1 MKYWANINGVQHG
14 PVEKQQLIGLGLTR
28 DSYVWREGLEDWVMV
43 QNFSELDD
51 LFPVK
56 PMADVPPTDDN
67 TSTTAAVTPADESLT
82 EETPADES
90 ANDET
95 PADEPVTEDTPAD
108 ETTTN
113 DPVPPS
119 IPQIPQIPQQPY
131 QQPYQQPVAPQQPL
145 PPCPPTNLVWGILTT
160 VLCCQL
166 LGIVSIVYAL
176 QVKAKYDSGD
186 LETAQRYS
194 DRAAMWSIAA
204 IVAGLI
210 VTPFVMLL
218 QLL

>member
-56 PMADVPPTDDN
+56 PVAEVPPTDES
-67 TSTTAAVTPADESLT
+67 TSTTAADEPLT
-82 EETPADES
+82 EETPADE
-90 ANDET
+90 
-95 PADEPVTEDTPAD
+95 PLTEETPAD

-113 DPVPPS
+113 DPVPPA

-131 QQPYQQPVAPQQPL
+131 QQTVAPQQPV

-166 LGIVSIVYAL
+166 LGIVSIIYAL
-176 QVKAKYDSGD
+176 QVKSKYDSGD
-186 LETAQRYS
+186 FATAQRYS

-204 IVAGLI
+204 IVVGLI
-210 VTPFVMLL
+210 ITPFVMLV

>member
-56 PMADVPPTDDN
+56 PMADVPPTDDGN
-67 TSTTAAVTPADESLT
+67 YTAAAETPRCEPLT
-82 EETPADES
+82 EETPADEP
-90 ANDET
+90 DEDKT
-95 PADEPVTEDTPAD
+95 PADDT
-108 ETTTN
+108 
-113 DPVPPS
+113 VPPA

-160 VLCCQL
+160 VLCCQV

-176 QVKAKYDSGD
+176 QVKSKYDSGD

-204 IVAGLI
+204 IVVGLI
-210 VTPFVMLL
+210 ITPFVMLV

>member
-56 PMADVPPTDDN
+56 PMADVPPTDDG
-67 TSTTAAVTPADESLT
+67 TSTTAAV
-82 EETPADES
+82 TPADES

-119 IPQIPQIPQQPY
+119 IPQIPQ
-131 QQPYQQPVAPQQPL
+131 QPYQQPVAPQQPL

-160 VLCCQL
+160 VLCCQV

-204 IVAGLI
+204 IVVGLI
-210 VTPFVMLL
+210 ITPFVMLV

>member
-14 PVEKQQLIGLGLTR
+14 PVEKQQLLGLGLTR
-28 DSYVWREGLEDWVMV
+28 ESYVWREGLEDWVMV

-56 PMADVPPTDDN
+56 PVSDVPPTDDG
-67 TSTTAAVTPADESLT
+67 TSTVAAETPRCEPLT
-82 EETPADES
+82 EETPADEP
-90 ANDET
+90 AEDMT
-95 PADEPVTEDTPAD
+95 PADDT
-108 ETTTN
+108 
-113 DPVPPS
+113 VPPA

-131 QQPYQQPVAPQQPL
+131 QQPYRPGQQQYAPQQPL

-160 VLCCQL
+160 VLCCQV

>member
-56 PMADVPPTDDN
+56 PMADVPPTDDDN
-67 TSTTAAVTPADESLT
+67 YTAAAETPRCEPLT
-82 EETPADES
+82 EETPADEP
-90 ANDET
+90 DEDKT
-95 PADEPVTEDTPAD
+95 PADDT
-108 ETTTN
+108 
-113 DPVPPS
+113 VPPS
-119 IPQIPQIPQQPY
+119 IPQIPQQPY
-131 QQPYQQPVAPQQPL
+131 QQTVAPQQPV

-160 VLCCQL
+160 VLCCQV

>member
-56 PMADVPPTDDN
+56 PMADVPPTDDHS
-67 TSTTAAVTPADESLT
+67 STTAAEPPRCEPLT
-82 EETPADES
+82 EETPADEP
-90 ANDET
+90 DEDKT
-95 PADEPVTEDTPAD
+95 PADDT
-108 ETTTN
+108 
-113 DPVPPS
+113 VPPA

-160 VLCCQL
+160 VLCCQV

-210 VTPFVMLL
+210 VTPFVMLV

>member
-56 PMADVPPTDDN
+56 PMADVPPTDDGN
-67 TSTTAAVTPADESLT
+67 YTAAAETPRCEPLT
-82 EETPADES
+82 EETPADEPDE
-90 ANDET
+90 DET
-95 PADEPVTEDTPAD
+95 PADDT
-108 ETTTN
+108 
-113 DPVPPS
+113 VPPA
-119 IPQIPQIPQQPY
+119 IPQIPQLP

-160 VLCCQL
+160 VLCCQV

>member
-14 PVEKQQLIGLGLTR
+14 PVEKQQLLGLGLTR
-28 DSYVWREGLEDWVMV
+28 ESYVWREGLEDWVMV

-56 PMADVPPTDDN
+56 PVADVPPTDDG
-67 TSTTAAVTPADESLT
+67 TSTVAAETPRCEPIT
-82 EETPADES
+82 EETPADEP
-90 ANDET
+90 AEDMT
-95 PADEPVTEDTPAD
+95 PADDT
-108 ETTTN
+108 
-113 DPVPPS
+113 VPPA

-131 QQPYQQPVAPQQPL
+131 QQPYRPGEQQYAPQQPL

-160 VLCCQL
+160 VLCCQV

-210 VTPFVMLL
+210 VTPFVMLV

>member
-56 PMADVPPTDDN
+56 PMADVPPTDDGN
-67 TSTTAAVTPADESLT
+67 YTAAAETPRCEPLT
-82 EETPADES
+82 EETPADEP
-90 ANDET
+90 DEDKT
-95 PADEPVTEDTPAD
+95 PA
-108 ETTTN
+108 N

-131 QQPYQQPVAPQQPL
+131 QQTVAPQQPL

-160 VLCCQL
+160 VLCCQV

-194 DRAAMWSIAA
+194 DRAAVWSIAA

>member
-14 PVEKQQLIGLGLTR
+14 PVEKQQLLGLGLTR
-28 DSYVWREGLEDWVMV
+28 ESYVWREGLEDWVMV

-56 PMADVPPTDDN
+56 PVSDVPPTDDG
-67 TSTTAAVTPADESLT
+67 TSTVAAETPRCEPLM
-82 EETPADES
+82 EETPAD
-90 ANDET
+90 
-95 PADEPVTEDTPAD
+95 DT
-108 ETTTN
+108 
-113 DPVPPS
+113 VPPA

-131 QQPYQQPVAPQQPL
+131 QQPYRPGEQQYAPQQPL

-160 VLCCQL
+160 VLCCQV

>member
-67 TSTTAAVTPADESLT
+67 TSTTATETPRCEPLT
-82 EETPADES
+82 EETPADEP
-90 ANDET
+90 DEDKT
-95 PADEPVTEDTPAD
+95 PADDT
-108 ETTTN
+108 
-113 DPVPPS
+113 VPPS

-160 VLCCQL
+160 VLCCQV

-210 VTPFVMLL
+210 VTPFVMLV

>member
-56 PMADVPPTDDN
+56 PMADVPPTDDGN
-67 TSTTAAVTPADESLT
+67 YTAAAETPRCEPLT
-82 EETPADES
+82 EETPADEP
-90 ANDET
+90 DEDKT
-95 PADEPVTEDTPAD
+95 PADDT
-108 ETTTN
+108 
-113 DPVPPS
+113 VPPA

-131 QQPYQQPVAPQQPL
+131 QQPYRPGEQQYAPQQPL

-160 VLCCQL
+160 VLCCQV

>member
-14 PVEKQQLIGLGLTR
+14 PVEKQQLLGLGLTR
-28 DSYVWREGLEDWVMV
+28 ESYVWREGLEDWVMV

-56 PMADVPPTDDN
+56 PVSDVPPTDDS
-67 TSTTAAVTPADESLT
+67 TSTLAAETPRCEPLT
-82 EETPADES
+82 EETPADEP
-90 ANDET
+90 AEDKT
-95 PADEPVTEDTPAD
+95 PADDT
-108 ETTTN
+108 
-113 DPVPPS
+113 VPPA

-131 QQPYQQPVAPQQPL
+131 QQPYRPGEQQYAPQQPL

-160 VLCCQL
+160 VLCCQV

>member
-56 PMADVPPTDDN
+56 PVADVPPTDDG
-67 TSTTAAVTPADESLT
+67 TSTVAAETPRCEPLT
-82 EETPADES
+82 EETPADEPVE
-90 ANDET
+90 DKT
-95 PADEPVTEDTPAD
+95 PAD
-108 ETTTN
+108 

-160 VLCCQL
+160 VLCCQV

>member
-14 PVEKQQLIGLGLTR
+14 PVEKQQLLGLGLTR
-28 DSYVWREGLEDWVMV
+28 ESYVWREGLEDWVMV

-56 PMADVPPTDDN
+56 PVSDVPPTDDGN
-67 TSTTAAVTPADESLT
+67 YTAAAETPRCEPLT

-90 ANDET
+90 AEDMT
-95 PADEPVTEDTPAD
+95 PADDT
-108 ETTTN
+108 
-113 DPVPPS
+113 VPPA

-131 QQPYQQPVAPQQPL
+131 QQPYRPGEQQYAPQQPL

-160 VLCCQL
+160 VLCCQV

>member
-56 PMADVPPTDDN
+56 PMADVPPTDDGN
-67 TSTTAAVTPADESLT
+67 YTAAAETPRCEPLT
-82 EETPADES
+82 EETPADEP
-90 ANDET
+90 AEDKT
-95 PADEPVTEDTPAD
+95 PADDT
-108 ETTTN
+108 
-113 DPVPPS
+113 VPPS

-131 QQPYQQPVAPQQPL
+131 QQPYQQTVAPQQPV

-160 VLCCQL
+160 VLCCQV

>member
-56 PMADVPPTDDN
+56 PMADVPPTDDGN
-67 TSTTAAVTPADESLT
+67 YTAAAETPRCEPLT
-82 EETPADES
+82 EETPAD
-90 ANDET
+90 
-95 PADEPVTEDTPAD
+95 DT
-108 ETTTN
+108 
-113 DPVPPS
+113 VPPA
-119 IPQIPQIPQQPY
+119 IPQIPQIP

-160 VLCCQL
+160 VLCCQV

>member
-14 PVEKQQLIGLGLTR
+14 PVEKQQLLGLGLTR
-28 DSYVWREGLEDWVMV
+28 ESYVWREGLEDWVMV

-56 PMADVPPTDDN
+56 PVADVPPTDDG
-67 TSTTAAVTPADESLT
+67 TSTVAAETPRCEPLT
-82 EETPADES
+82 EETPADEP
-90 ANDET
+90 AEDMT
-95 PADEPVTEDTPAD
+95 PADDT
-108 ETTTN
+108 
-113 DPVPPS
+113 VPPA

-131 QQPYQQPVAPQQPL
+131 QQPYRPGEQQYAPQQPL

-160 VLCCQL
+160 VLCCQV

-194 DRAAMWSIAA
+194 DRAAMLSIAA

>member
-67 TSTTAAVTPADESLT
+67 TSTTAAVTPADQ
-82 EETPADES
+82 S

-95 PADEPVTEDTPAD
+95 PADEPLTEETPAD
-108 ETTTN
+108 EPAEDMTPADDT
-113 DPVPPS
+113 VPPA

-131 QQPYQQPVAPQQPL
+131 QQTVAPQQPV

-160 VLCCQL
+160 VLCCQV

-210 VTPFVMLL
+210 VTPFVMLV

>member
-1 MKYWANINGVQHG
+1 M
-14 PVEKQQLIGLGLTR
+14 
-28 DSYVWREGLEDWVMV
+28 WREGLEDWVMV

-56 PMADVPPTDDN
+56 PVPDVPPTDDG
-67 TSTTAAVTPADESLT
+67 TSTVAAETPRCEPLT
-82 EETPADES
+82 EETPADEP
-90 ANDET
+90 AEDKT
-95 PADEPVTEDTPAD
+95 PADDT
-108 ETTTN
+108 
-113 DPVPPS
+113 VPPA

-131 QQPYQQPVAPQQPL
+131 QQPYRPGEQQYAPQQPL

-160 VLCCQL
+160 VLCCQV

>member
-14 PVEKQQLIGLGLTR
+14 PVEKQQLLGLGLTR
-28 DSYVWREGLEDWVMV
+28 ESYVWREGLEDWVMV

-56 PMADVPPTDDN
+56 PMADVPPTDDGN
-67 TSTTAAVTPADESLT
+67 YTAAAETPRCEPLT
-82 EETPADES
+82 EETPADEP
-90 ANDET
+90 DEDKT
-95 PADEPVTEDTPAD
+95 PADDT
-108 ETTTN
+108 
-113 DPVPPS
+113 VPPA

-131 QQPYQQPVAPQQPL
+131 QQPYRPGEQQYAPQQPL

-160 VLCCQL
+160 VLCCQV

>member
-56 PMADVPPTDDN
+56 PVADVPPTDDN

-95 PADEPVTEDTPAD
+95 PADE
-108 ETTTN
+108 TTTD
-113 DPVPPS
+113 DPVPPA
-119 IPQIPQIPQQPY
+119 IPQIPQIPQI
-131 QQPYQQPVAPQQPL
+131 PYQQPVAPQQPL

-160 VLCCQL
+160 VLCCQV

>member
-56 PMADVPPTDDN
+56 PMADVPPTDDGN
-67 TSTTAAVTPADESLT
+67 YTAAAETPRCEPLT
-82 EETPADES
+82 EETPADEP
-90 ANDET
+90 DEDKT
-95 PADEPVTEDTPAD
+95 PADDT
-108 ETTTN
+108 
-113 DPVPPS
+113 VPPA
-119 IPQIPQIPQQPY
+119 IPQIPQIP

-160 VLCCQL
+160 VLCCQV

>member
-67 TSTTAAVTPADESLT
+67 TSTTATETPRCEPLT
-82 EETPADES
+82 EETPADEP
-90 ANDET
+90 DEDKT
-95 PADEPVTEDTPAD
+95 PADDT
-108 ETTTN
+108 
-113 DPVPPS
+113 VPPA
-119 IPQIPQIPQQPY
+119 IPQIPQIP

-160 VLCCQL
+160 VLCCQV

>member
-67 TSTTAAVTPADESLT
+67 TSTTAAVTPADES
-82 EETPADES
+82 

-131 QQPYQQPVAPQQPL
+131 QQPVAPQQPL

-160 VLCCQL
+160 VLCCQV

>member
-14 PVEKQQLIGLGLTR
+14 PVEKQQLLGLGLTR
-28 DSYVWREGLEDWVMV
+28 ESYVWREGLEDWVMV

-67 TSTTAAVTPADESLT
+67 TSTTATETPRCEPLT
-82 EETPADES
+82 EETPADEP
-90 ANDET
+90 DEDKT
-95 PADEPVTEDTPAD
+95 PADDT
-108 ETTTN
+108 
-113 DPVPPS
+113 VPPA

-131 QQPYQQPVAPQQPL
+131 QQPYRPGEQQYAPQQPL

-160 VLCCQL
+160 VLCCQV

-194 DRAAMWSIAA
+194 DRAAMWSIAS

>member
-1 MKYWANINGVQHG
+1 
-14 PVEKQQLIGLGLTR
+14 
-28 DSYVWREGLEDWVMV
+28 MV

-56 PMADVPPTDDN
+56 PMADVPPTDDGN
-67 TSTTAAVTPADESLT
+67 YTAAAETPRCEPLT
-82 EETPADES
+82 EETPADEPDE
-90 ANDET
+90 DET
-95 PADEPVTEDTPAD
+95 PADDT
-108 ETTTN
+108 
-113 DPVPPS
+113 VPPA
-119 IPQIPQIPQQPY
+119 IPQIPQIP

-160 VLCCQL
+160 VLCCQV

>member
-56 PMADVPPTDDN
+56 PMADVPPTDDGN
-67 TSTTAAVTPADESLT
+67 YTAAAETPRCEPLT
-82 EETPADES
+82 EETPADEP
-90 ANDET
+90 AEDKT
-95 PADEPVTEDTPAD
+95 PADDT
-108 ETTTN
+108 
-113 DPVPPS
+113 VPPA

-160 VLCCQL
+160 VLCCQV

-210 VTPFVMLL
+210 VTPFVMLV

>member
-56 PMADVPPTDDN
+56 PMADVPPTDDGN
-67 TSTTAAVTPADESLT
+67 YTAAAETPRCEPLT
-82 EETPADES
+82 EETPADEP
-90 ANDET
+90 DEDKT
-95 PADEPVTEDTPAD
+95 PA
-108 ETTTN
+108 N

-119 IPQIPQIPQQPY
+119 IPQIPQIP

-160 VLCCQL
+160 VLCCQV

>member
-56 PMADVPPTDDN
+56 PMADVPPTDDDN
-67 TSTTAAVTPADESLT
+67 YTAAAETPRCEPLT
-82 EETPADES
+82 EETPADEP
-90 ANDET
+90 DEDKT
-95 PADEPVTEDTPAD
+95 PADDT
-108 ETTTN
+108 
-113 DPVPPS
+113 VPPS
-119 IPQIPQIPQQPY
+119 IPQIPQQPY
-131 QQPYQQPVAPQQPL
+131 QQTVAPQQPL

-160 VLCCQL
+160 VLCCQV

-210 VTPFVMLL
+210 VTPFVMLV

>member
-1 MKYWANINGVQHG
+1 MLELQMDQQNQGFASIKVVGCGGGGNTANTG
-14 PVEKQQLIGLGLTR
+14 
-28 DSYVWREGLEDWVMV
+28 S
-43 QNFSELDD
+43 
-51 LFPVK
+51 
-56 PMADVPPTDDN
+56 AN
-67 TSTTAAVTPADESLT
+67 TGSAENTGSGDKTPAD
-82 EETPADES
+82 
-90 ANDET
+90 
-95 PADEPVTEDTPAD
+95 DT
-108 ETTTN
+108 
-113 DPVPPS
+113 VPPS

-160 VLCCQL
+160 VLCCQV

>member
-56 PMADVPPTDDN
+56 PMADVTPTDDN
-67 TSTTAAVTPADESLT
+67 TSTTAAV
-82 EETPADES
+82 TPADES

-119 IPQIPQIPQQPY
+119 IPQIPQQPY
-131 QQPYQQPVAPQQPL
+131 QQTVAPQQPL

-160 VLCCQL
+160 VLCCQV

>member
-56 PMADVPPTDDN
+56 PMADVPPTDDGN
-67 TSTTAAVTPADESLT
+67 YTAAAETPRCEPLT
-82 EETPADES
+82 EETPADEPDE
-90 ANDET
+90 DET
-95 PADEPVTEDTPAD
+95 PADDT
-108 ETTTN
+108 
-113 DPVPPS
+113 VPPA
-119 IPQIPQIPQQPY
+119 IPQIPQLP

-160 VLCCQL
+160 VLCCQV

-210 VTPFVMLL
+210 VTPFVMLV

>member
-56 PMADVPPTDDN
+56 PMADVPPTDDGN
-67 TSTTAAVTPADESLT
+67 YTAAAETPRCEPLT
-82 EETPADES
+82 EETPADEPDE
-90 ANDET
+90 DET
-95 PADEPVTEDTPAD
+95 PADDT
-108 ETTTN
+108 
-113 DPVPPS
+113 VPPA
-119 IPQIPQIPQQPY
+119 IPQIPQIP

-160 VLCCQL
+160 VLCCQV

>member
-14 PVEKQQLIGLGLTR
+14 PVEKQQLLGLGLTR
-28 DSYVWREGLEDWVMV
+28 ESYVWREGLEDWVMV

-67 TSTTAAVTPADESLT
+67 TSTTATETPRCEPLT
-82 EETPADES
+82 EETPADEP
-90 ANDET
+90 DEDKT
-95 PADEPVTEDTPAD
+95 PADDT
-108 ETTTN
+108 
-113 DPVPPS
+113 VPPA

-131 QQPYQQPVAPQQPL
+131 QQPYRPGEQQYAPQQPL

-160 VLCCQL
+160 VLCCQV

-210 VTPFVMLL
+210 VTPFVMLV

>member
-56 PMADVPPTDDN
+56 PVADVPPTDDS
-67 TSTTAAVTPADESLT
+67 TSTLAAETPRCEPLT
-82 EETPADES
+82 EETPADEP
-90 ANDET
+90 AEDKT
-95 PADEPVTEDTPAD
+95 PADDT
-108 ETTTN
+108 
-113 DPVPPS
+113 VPPA

-131 QQPYQQPVAPQQPL
+131 QQPYRPGEQQYAPQQPL

-160 VLCCQL
+160 VLCCQV

-210 VTPFVMLL
+210 VTPFVMLV

>member
-56 PMADVPPTDDN
+56 PVSDVPPTDDGN
-67 TSTTAAVTPADESLT
+67 YTAAAETPRCEPLT
-82 EETPADES
+82 EETPADEP
-90 ANDET
+90 DE
-95 PADEPVTEDTPAD
+95 DKTPAD

-131 QQPYQQPVAPQQPL
+131 QQTVAPQQPL
-145 PPCPPTNLVWGILTT
+145 PPCPPPNLVWGILTT
-160 VLCCQL
+160 VLCCQV

>member
-56 PMADVPPTDDN
+56 PVSDVPPTDDGN
-67 TSTTAAVTPADESLT
+67 YTAAAETPRCEPLT
-82 EETPADES
+82 EETPADEP
-90 ANDET
+90 DEDKT
-95 PADEPVTEDTPAD
+95 PADDT
-108 ETTTN
+108 
-113 DPVPPS
+113 VPPA

-160 VLCCQL
+160 VLCCQV

-210 VTPFVMLL
+210 VTPFVMLV

>member
-56 PMADVPPTDDN
+56 PMADVPPTDDGN
-67 TSTTAAVTPADESLT
+67 YTAAAETPRCEPLT
-82 EETPADES
+82 EETPADEP
-90 ANDET
+90 AEDMT
-95 PADEPVTEDTPAD
+95 PADDT
-108 ETTTN
+108 
-113 DPVPPS
+113 VPPA

-131 QQPYQQPVAPQQPL
+131 QQPYQQTVAPQQPV

-160 VLCCQL
+160 VLCCQV